1 MCNSGSSCNCISSS
15 RSISSSNSSC
25 CVIVTGV
32 GLTTQE
38 VLELATLSGYCPSV
52 RHYVR
57 QTIEGIISLHTLV
70 QRISLFSYF
79 RYKNSV

>member
-1 MCNSGSSCNCISSS
+1 VCNSGSSCNCISSS

-57 QTIEGIISLHTLV
+57 QTIEGTHLSAYSGSKNFTLF
-70 QRISLFSYF
+70 LFSL
-79 RYKNSV
+79 